1 MKHFLNTLIC
11 IFIPFVLSAQ
21 IAVPDNAALGEAMKE
36 ASAEHL
42 TFKGVPICGNIDTF
56 EKLLKEKGFTTVLK
70 EDDGR
75 AMKGAFAGKDITLL
89 VLATPLTHT
98 VWKAVACFEEKNS
111 WTSLK
116 SEYLT
121 MRESLREKYGK
132 PDNSYEFFSSP
143 YYEGDGYEMT
153 AVYAEKCHYIAFWE
167 NIKSKNPA
175 NTNSIGSIAIS
186 IDASGTK
193 GQVSISYED
202 GAGTELAK
210 AERNSVR
217 NEDL

>member
-36 ASAEHL
+36 ASVEHL
-42 TFKGVPICGNIDTF
+42 TFKGVPICGNVDTF
-56 EKLLKEKGFTTVLK
+56 EKLLQEKGFTTVLK

-116 SEYLT
+116 GEYLT

-143 YYEGDGYEMT
+143 YYEGDGYE
-153 AVYAEKCHYIAFWE
+153 IWE

-175 NTNSIGSIAIS
+175 STNSIGSIAIS

-193 GQVSISYED
+193 GQVSIAYED